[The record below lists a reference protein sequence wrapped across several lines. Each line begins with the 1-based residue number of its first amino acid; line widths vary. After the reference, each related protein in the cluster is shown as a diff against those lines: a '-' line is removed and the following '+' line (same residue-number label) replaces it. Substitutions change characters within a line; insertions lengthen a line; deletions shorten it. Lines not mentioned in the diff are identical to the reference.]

1 MPFALGMPSFGTCGG
16 KPPWNATKA
25 VARTASMVI
34 FFFPPRSRAFARFA
48 SVTTTFKKC
57 SAGWRRSRVYNP
69 LVAPEQAAQEEAPVG
84 RLWGLIRGRLSREER
99 REVYQEIRDGSTPSI
114 RFYTLII
121 LSTIIAAYGL
131 LSNSTAVVIG
141 AMLVAPLMGPIFGLA
156 LALISG
162 NFPLLKRALLST
174 LIGVLLTVAVA
185 FVIGLVPLNL
195 EPQSEMLSRTAPTL
209 YDLVIA
215 VASGLAGAYAMANPK
230 VAAALPGVAVS
241 VALAP
246 PLAACGLFLAIGS
259 LQGSAGA
266 FLLFL
271 TNLFGIQL
279 AACGVFLLYDLGA
292 EREVRDVGLPRF
304 LLRFAPSFAVL
315 GLMTWYLTVT
325 LVRISEVSR
334 VRSSVVSAL
343 EQDFVRR
350 SGARLDEVL
359 SVSKRAGRWE
369 VVVSALTPRPFEAG
383 EIARLQGMLQHR
395 TGMPIHLIVRSLQSH
410 DADASGPVFALPTEL
425 ERNERLRRDA
435 ELLARAT
442 ENVQSYLQRLP
453 GAALVDLSHRADGD
467 VVQIQATVTG
477 PEAVEPD
484 QVRELE
490 ELIRN
495 SLGRPVNLEVRS
507 LLSRSATAQ
516 DWLYVPKRDDEPAIP
531 PEELALRS
539 RIDDA
544 VRRRLEALPGARVKQ
559 VSHVSVFG
567 ARIVRVALEAPS
579 PPSVEVVSQLQLD
592 LRSHVAPGVTL
603 EVRTELVIRPTQ
615 IEEGAEQD

>member
-1 MPFALGMPSFGTCGG
+1 M
-16 KPPWNATKA
+16 
-25 VARTASMVI
+25 
-34 FFFPPRSRAFARFA
+34 
-48 SVTTTFKKC
+48 
-57 SAGWRRSRVYNP
+57 YNSG
-69 LVAPEQAAQEEAPVG
+69 VAPEQAVEEEERG
-84 RLWGLIRGRLSREER
+84 KLWGLVRGRLSREER
-99 REVYQEIRDGSTPSI
+99 RQVYQEIRDGSTPSI

-121 LSTIIAAYGL
+121 LSTVIAAYGL

-162 NFPLLKRALLST
+162 NLPLLKRALLST
-174 LIGVLLTVAVA
+174 LIGVLLTVVVSFA
-185 FVIGLVPLNL
+185 IGLVPLNL

-259 LQGSAGA
+259 LQESGGA

-279 AACGVFLLYDLGA
+279 AACFVFLIYDLGA

-304 LLRFAPSFAVL
+304 LLRFAPSFAAL

-325 LVRISEVSR
+325 LVHVSEVSR

-343 EQDFVRR
+343 EQDFARR
-350 SGARLDEVL
+350 SGSRLDEVL
-359 SVSKRAGRWE
+359 SVSKRADRWE
-369 VVVSALTPRPFEAG
+369 VVVSALTPRPFAAG
-383 EIARLQGMLQHR
+383 EIARLQGMLQRR
-395 TGMPIHLIVRSLQSH
+395 TGTPIHLIVRSLQSH
-410 DADASGPVFALPTEL
+410 DADASGPVFALPAEL

-435 ELLARAT
+435 DLLAQAT
-442 ENVQSYLQRLP
+442 ENVQAYLEGLP
-453 GAALVDLSHRADGD
+453 GTALVDLTHRVNGD

-477 PEAVEPD
+477 PNAVEPD

-490 ELIRN
+490 DLLRA
-495 SLGRPVNLEVRS
+495 SLGRPVTLEVRS
-507 LLSRSATAQ
+507 LLSRSANAK
-516 DWLYVPKRDDEPAIP
+516 DWLYMPKRDEEPALP
-531 PEELALRS
+531 PKEVALRS
-539 RIDDA
+539 RIDD
-544 VRRRLEALPGARVKQ
+544 VVHRRLEAMPGARVKQ
-559 VSHVSVFG
+559 VSHVAVFG
-567 ARIVRVALEAPS
+567 ARVVRVVLESPS
-579 PPSVEVVSQLQLD
+579 PPPVELVTQLQVD
-592 LRSHVAPGVTL
+592 LRSYVVPGVTL
-603 EVRTELVIRPTQ
+603 EVRTELVVRPTL
-615 IEEGAEQD
+615 IENGAEQD